1 MSVRDTYPM
10 WLAGEPVTPNL
21 ELEVR
26 DKHDDRVAARVPL
39 ASPGDLE
46 RAIAAAVEARRPMRE
61 LPAYARRDALAHV
74 VRRAEERRDELA
86 RGLAIEAGKPLVH
99 AEGEVGRLIDTLRI
113 ASEEATRL
121 GGETLPLDIT
131 PRAAGYRGRVERFP
145 IGACGF
151 VTPFNFPLNLVAHKV
166 GPAIAAGC
174 PFVLKPAS
182 ATPLGALVLGEIL
195 AEAGL
200 PRGAFSILPS
210 RREDAEVLARD
221 PRLALLS
228 FTGSSEVGWRLR
240 DVAGKK
246 RVSLELGGNAA
257 VVVEPDWDLDDAA
270 QRLTF
275 GAFYQSGQ
283 SCISVQRVFAHE
295 SVFDA
300 LTERLVARARA
311 LVVGA
316 PLDRRTFLGPL
327 VSEREAERVERWIAS
342 AVARGAQLL
351 CGGVRSG
358 ATLSAAWLRGVP
370 DDEPLSREEVFGPV
384 AILEPYRDFSAALDR
399 VNSSRFGLQAGV
411 FTRDLYRAEQ
421 AFRELEVGGVVIGDV
436 PSFRVDNMPYGGVRD
451 SGNAREGVRYAIE
464 EMTER
469 RLMVVRT
476 P

>member
-1 MSVRDTYPM
+1 M
-10 WLAGEPVTPNL
+10 WLAGEPATPNL
-21 ELEVR
+21 DLEVR
-26 DKHDDRVAARVPL
+26 DKHDGSLAARVPL
-39 ASPGDLE
+39 ASPADLDA
-46 RAIAAAVEARRPMRE
+46 AIEAAWSARRAMRE
-61 LPAYARRDALAHV
+61 LPAYARRDALSHV
-74 VRRAEERRDELA
+74 VRQVEARREELA
-86 RGLAIEAGKPLVH
+86 IGLAIEAGKPLVH
-99 AEGEVGRLIDTLRI
+99 ADGEVGRLIDTFRI
-113 ASEEATRL
+113 AAEEATRI
-121 GGETLPLDIT
+121 GGETLPLDVT

-145 IGACGF
+145 VGACGF

-166 GPAIAAGC
+166 APAIAAGC

-182 ATPLGALVLGEIL
+182 ATPVGALVLGEIL

-200 PRGAFSILPS
+200 PRGAFSILPA
-210 RREDAEVLARD
+210 RRLDAEVLARD

-240 DVAGKK
+240 DVAGTK

-257 VVVEPDWDLDDAA
+257 VIVEPSWDLDDAA
-270 QRLTF
+270 ARITF

-300 LTERLVARARA
+300 LVARLVARAEA
-311 LVVGA
+311 LVVGP
-316 PLDRRTFLGPL
+316 PLDPHTFLGPL
-327 VSEREAERVERWIAS
+327 VSAKEADRVERWIAS
-342 AVARGAQLL
+342 AVARGARLL
-351 CGGVRSG
+351 CGGERRG
-358 ATLSAAWLRGVP
+358 AALTAAWLTGVP
-370 DDEPLSREEVFGPV
+370 DDEPLSREEAFGPV
-384 AILEPYRDFSAALDR
+384 AILEPYSDFSAALAR
-399 VNSSRFGLQAGV
+399 VDATRFGLQAGV

-421 AFRELEVGGVVIGDV
+421 AFRELEVGGVIIGDV